1 MELHATRNYRRWPSL
16 LALVCSGLVFA
27 ACGDNAS
34 VASLPTGQHAGAVAA
49 ATNCLTVGSCYS
61 PQQVRTAYG
70 VQPLL
75 NQGIDGRGETVNLI
89 ELAAPPM
96 APPKSTGISEDIV
109 GFDSLNDLPPVSI
122 QIVNTLAPSAPS
134 ELANVEEVEDVEV
147 VHDIAPAASIRVIL
161 IPTTAEADP
170 QSLIDILSSAFRL
183 GLSHG
188 AVISISGS
196 FGEHCFTSN
205 EVDQL
210 QSTLLAAQADH
221 VTVVSSSGD
230 FGAVSKPCPGSR
242 AFSPTKEVGLPDSDP
257 LVLGVGGTNLTVD
270 RNSGDYVKETVWNNP
285 PKPPLLPHSLA
296 SGGGFSHLFPRPGY
310 QDGVEGIGSTRG
322 VPDVAADASP
332 TTGMALVISDGVGK
346 YYITPAGGTSAGA
359 PLWAGLIALA
369 DQDAGRAVGFV
380 NAEIYSI
387 GQGASYGKAF
397 HDITQGNNS
406 VVFPP
411 KTIDGY
417 QASRGWDPVTG
428 WGTPNAQVLVPLLA
442 QKGT

>member
-1 MELHATRNYRRWPSL
+1 
-16 LALVCSGLVFA
+16 
-27 ACGDNAS
+27 
-34 VASLPTGQHAGAVAA
+34 
-49 ATNCLTVGSCYS
+49 
-61 PQQVRTAYG
+61 
-70 VQPLL
+70 
-75 NQGIDGRGETVNLI
+75 
-89 ELAAPPM
+89 
-96 APPKSTGISEDIV
+96 
-109 GFDSLNDLPPVSI
+109 
-122 QIVNTLAPSAPS
+122 
-134 ELANVEEVEDVEV
+134 
-147 VHDIAPAASIRVIL
+147 
-161 IPTTAEADP
+161 
-170 QSLIDILSSAFRL
+170 
-183 GLSHG
+183 
-188 AVISISGS
+188 
-196 FGEHCFTSN
+196 
-205 EVDQL
+205 
-210 QSTLLAAQADH
+210 
-221 VTVVSSSGD
+221 
-230 FGAVSKPCPGSR
+230 
-242 AFSPTKEVGLPDSDP
+242 
-257 LVLGVGGTNLTVD
+257 
-270 RNSGDYVKETVWNNP
+270 
-285 PKPPLLPHSLA
+285 LA